1 MIRKHIARALR
12 AEQRSSQ
19 LAPHASTAAAAWQA
33 TGAEPAPARPADV
46 AVECGWG
53 RLLPAQTW
61 TDCAALAAALLQE
74 RPGQRDIAFYV
85 EKPQVVVACAPQAL
99 FLDPSDAFRL
109 SLAAYRTPSQGP
121 GRRGFTVRRLRTR
134 ADVAAINVLY
144 RARHM
149 VAVDAPAVWK
159 ARASRHI
166 TYALAEDRA
175 SGEVIGVAMGL
186 DHVEAFADPQHGA
199 SLWALAVAPQAAH
212 PGVGEALVRYLAE
225 HYQARGREWLDVSV
239 LHDNEQ
245 AIALY
250 DKLGFQRI
258 PAFAVKRRN
267 AINEALFTGGAG
279 QFAGLNPYARLLVDE
294 AVRRGIDAEVI
305 DAEHGYFRL
314 TLGGRGIVC
323 RESLSELTSA
333 VAMSRC
339 QDKRVTLKL
348 LAGAGLAV
356 PRQACADDEAAWQA
370 LLAACGAVV
379 VKPVEG
385 EQGKGISVDLREAA
399 AVRAA
404 IGRARQ
410 FCDRVIVEQYCAGE
424 DLRIVVIDFCV
435 VAAAVRRPPVVVG
448 DGCSTVRALIEGQSR
463 RRAAA
468 TGGESR
474 IPLDA
479 ETERCI
485 AAAGCSL
492 ETVLE
497 ADQRLQV
504 RKTANL
510 HTGGTIH
517 DVTAE
522 LHPALRE
529 AAERAARCLDIP
541 VTGLDFLVPAV
552 TAPDYVIIEANER
565 PGLAN
570 HEPQPTAE
578 RFIDLLFPRTRALT
592 AEHATSVAGAAPNE
606 GER

>member
-12 AEQRSSQ
+12 AESRSAQ
-19 LAPHASTAAAAWQA
+19 LQVHRPAGQPEAE
-33 TGAEPAPARPADV
+33 GAPADV
-46 AVECGWG
+46 IVECGWG

-61 TDCAALAAALLQE
+61 RDAAALAEALLAE

-85 EKPQVVVACAPQAL
+85 EKPHVVVARAPQQL
-99 FLDPSDAFRL
+99 FLDPSEAFRL
-109 SLAAYRTPSQGP
+109 NLATYRGAPQRA
-121 GRRGFTVRRLRTR
+121 GRSGFTLRRLRTR

-144 RARHM
+144 RARRM
-149 VAVDAPAVWK
+149 VPVDAQAVWK
-159 ARASRHI
+159 ARASRSI

-225 HYQARGREWLDVSV
+225 HYQARGREWMDVSV

-250 DKLGFQRI
+250 DKLGFHRL

-267 AINEALFTGGAG
+267 AINEPLFTGGAEAL
-279 QFAGLNPYARLLVDE
+279 QDLNPYARLLVDE
-294 AVRRGIDAEVI
+294 AIRRGIHAEVI
-305 DAEHGYFRL
+305 DAENGYFRL
-314 TLGGRGIVC
+314 TLGGRSIVC

-348 LAGAGLAV
+348 LAGEGLSV
-356 PRQACADDEAAWQA
+356 PRQVPVGDEADDETGWQA
-370 LLAACGAVV
+370 LLAEVGAVV

-385 EQGKGISVDLREAA
+385 EQGKGISVDLRSAED
-399 AVRAA
+399 VRAA
-404 IGRARQ
+404 IDRARQ
-410 FCDRVIVEQYCAGE
+410 FCDRVIVEQFCKGE
-424 DLRIVVIDFCV
+424 DLRIVVIDHQV
-435 VAAAVRRPPVVVG
+435 VAAAVRRPPAVVG
-448 DGCSTVRALIEGQSR
+448 DGRSTVRALIERQSR

-479 ETERCI
+479 ETGRCV
-485 AAAGCSL
+485 AAQGVTLDA
-492 ETVLE
+492 VLPAE
-497 ADQRLQV
+497 QRLQV
-504 RKTANL
+504 RNTANL

-529 AAERAARCLDIP
+529 AAEKAARTLDIP

-552 TAPDYVIIEANER
+552 DGPDYVIIEANER

-578 RFIDLLFPRTRALT
+578 RFIDLLFPRSRPMA
-592 AEHATSVAGAAPNE
+592 S
-606 GER
+606 

>member
-12 AEQRSSQ
+12 AESRSAQ
-19 LAPHASTAAAAWQA
+19 LQVHRPAGQPEAE
-33 TGAEPAPARPADV
+33 GAPADV
-46 AVECGWG
+46 IVECGWG

-61 TDCAALAAALLQE
+61 RDAAALAEALLAE

-85 EKPQVVVACAPQAL
+85 EKPHVVVARAPQQL
-99 FLDPSDAFRL
+99 FLDPSEAFRL
-109 SLAAYRTPSQGP
+109 NLATYRGQSQRA
-121 GRRGFTVRRLRTR
+121 GRAGFTLRRLRTR

-144 RARHM
+144 RARRM
-149 VAVDAPAVWK
+149 VPVDAQAVWK
-159 ARASRHI
+159 ARASRSI

-225 HYQARGREWLDVSV
+225 HYQARGREWMDVSV

-250 DKLGFQRI
+250 DKLGFHRL

-267 AINEALFTGGAG
+267 AINEPLFTGGAEAL
-279 QFAGLNPYARLLVDE
+279 QDLNPYARLLVDE
-294 AVRRGIDAEVI
+294 AIRRGIHAEVI
-305 DAEHGYFRL
+305 DAENGYFRL
-314 TLGGRGIVC
+314 TLGGRSIVC

-348 LAGAGLAV
+348 LAGEGLSV
-356 PRQACADDEAAWQA
+356 PRQVPVGDEADDETGWQA
-370 LLAACGAVV
+370 LLAEVGAVV

-385 EQGKGISVDLREAA
+385 EQGKGISVDLRSAEE
-399 AVRAA
+399 VRAA
-404 IGRARQ
+404 IERARQ
-410 FCDRVIVEQYCAGE
+410 FCDRVIVEQFCKGE
-424 DLRIVVIDFCV
+424 DLRIVVIDHQV

-448 DGCSTVRALIEGQSR
+448 DGRSTVRELVERQSR

-479 ETERCI
+479 ETARCI
-485 AAAGCSL
+485 AAQGFTLDA
-492 ETVLE
+492 VLPAE
-497 ADQRLQV
+497 QRLQV
-504 RKTANL
+504 RNTANL
-510 HTGGTIH
+510 HSGGTIH
-517 DVTAE
+517 DVTTL

-529 AAERAARCLDIP
+529 AAEKAARALDIP

-552 TAPDYVIIEANER
+552 DGPEYVIIEANER

-578 RFIDLLFPRTRALT
+578 RFIDLLFPRTRPMA
-592 AEHATSVAGAAPNE
+592 S
-606 GER
+606 